1 MFPFPFSLFV
11 LYFLYF
17 YFFLYYLFERRK
29 KNNKGAVDS
38 LGEEYFKTA
47 TNYVTENANL
57 NVVVIII
64 ILDMLFIASHF
75 NLTLYCVTPVK

>member
-1 MFPFPFSLFV
+1 M
-11 LYFLYF
+11 
-17 YFFLYYLFERRK
+17 
-29 KNNKGAVDS
+29 DS
-38 LGEEYFKTA
+38 LGEEYFKTT